1 MIYTKLTKEA
11 MKLCFEKHKNQI
23 DKSGMPYVFH
33 PFHLAES
40 MKDEYTT
47 CVALLH
53 DTIEDTDMTA
63 DELMADGFPK
73 EVVEAVTLLTHSK
86 SEPYLDYVKRVKVN
100 NIARY
105 VKIADLMHNADLSRL
120 DTITP
125 KDLERVAKYQ
135 EALKILRS

>member
-86 SEPYLDYVKRVKVN
+86 SEPYLDYVKRVKEN
-100 NIARY
+100 NIARC